1 MRSFCAK
8 GVGPLILVN
17 LPVWEVRAYPWSAEY
32 ALHDQ
37 DYDTDVAVGDRV
49 QTDGHRGLV
58 WFAWGAQRARS
69 VRANPTV
76 RPFVKS
82 TEPARGA
89 STLPPVPD
97 LPPSVPPRRA
107 VLWWLVALGVVV
119 FAMSAALAAR
129 GLSTFEWELFEVF
142 NDVPVPLA
150 WALLAVMPLG
160 SGEAAMIVPVVFVA
174 LRRWELAMV
183 TGLAGPGAW
192 LLAQL
197 GKAAELR
204 GRPIDLLE
212 AFAPTSDATGA
223 GFPSG
228 HTAVAVAF
236 TVAVWPY
243 LPRPVRPVVV
253 AVAAAVAFARM
264 HVGVHL
270 PLDLVGGAGIG
281 LGAGAIAVLL
291 VTTRRDEAVTT
302 RR

>member
-1 MRSFCAK
+1 M
-8 GVGPLILVN
+8 
-17 LPVWEVRAYPWSAEY
+17 
-32 ALHDQ
+32 
-37 DYDTDVAVGDRV
+37 
-49 QTDGHRGLV
+49 
-58 WFAWGAQRARS
+58 
-69 VRANPTV
+69 

-82 TEPARGA
+82 REHARGA
-89 STLPPVPD
+89 STLAAVPD
-97 LPPSVPPRRA
+97 PTLPEPPRPA
-107 VLWWLVALGVVV
+107 LVWWAVALGVGM
-119 FAMSAALAAR
+119 FALSAALATG
-129 GLSTFEWELFEVF
+129 GLSTLEWGVFEVF

-150 WALLAVMPLG
+150 WALVAVNPLG
-160 SGEAAMIVPVVFVA
+160 SGEAAMIVPLVFLV

-204 GRPIDLLE
+204 GRPIDVLDV
-212 AFAPTSDATGA
+212 FVPTGEATGA

-236 TVAVWPY
+236 AVALLPY
-243 LPRPVRPVVV
+243 VPRPVRPVVALV
-253 AVAAAVAFARM
+253 ALAVALARM

-281 LGAGAIAVLL
+281 LAMGAVAVLL
-291 VTTRRDEAVTT
+291 VTARRDPTVTS

>member
-1 MRSFCAK
+1 M
-8 GVGPLILVN
+8 PL
-17 LPVWEVRAYPWSAEY
+17 
-32 ALHDQ
+32 
-37 DYDTDVAVGDRV
+37 
-49 QTDGHRGLV
+49 
-58 WFAWGAQRARS
+58 
-69 VRANPTV
+69 PTV
-76 RPFVKS
+76 SASPRP
-82 TEPARGA
+82 
-89 STLPPVPD
+89 
-97 LPPSVPPRRA
+97 A
-107 VLWWLVALGVVV
+107 VLWWLVALGVAT
-119 FAMSAALAAR
+119 FAVSAAFAAG
-129 GLSTFEWELFEVF
+129 GLGTVEWGVFEVF

-150 WALLAVMPLG
+150 WALLAAMPLG

-204 GRPIDLLE
+204 GRPIDVLDG
-212 AFAPTSDATGA
+212 FAPTSEATGA

-236 TVAVWPY
+236 AVALWPY
-243 LPRPVRPVVV
+243 LPRPARPVLVV
-253 AVAAAVAFARM
+253 VAAAVAIARM

-291 VTTRRDEAVTT
+291 VTMRRDVAVTT

>member
-1 MRSFCAK
+1 M
-8 GVGPLILVN
+8 
-17 LPVWEVRAYPWSAEY
+17 
-32 ALHDQ
+32 
-37 DYDTDVAVGDRV
+37 
-49 QTDGHRGLV
+49 
-58 WFAWGAQRARS
+58 
-69 VRANPTV
+69 

-82 TEPARGA
+82 TEPTRGA

-97 LPPSVPPRRA
+97 LTVAVPPRPA
-107 VLWWLVALGVVV
+107 VLWWLAALGVAV
-119 FAMSAALAAR
+119 FAMSAALAAG
-129 GLSTFEWELFEVF
+129 GLSTFEWGVFEFF

-150 WALLAVMPLG
+150 WALLAAMPLG
-160 SGEAAMIVPVVFVA
+160 SGEAAMVVPVVFVA

-197 GKAAELR
+197 GKAVELR
-204 GRPIDLLE
+204 GRPIDVLD

-236 TVAVWPY
+236 AVALWPY

-253 AVAAAVAFARM
+253 LVAVAVAFARM

-281 LGAGAIAVLL
+281 LGTGAIAVLL
-291 VTTRRDEAVTT
+291 VTTRRDVAVTT
-302 RR
+302 PS